1 MVKISADDKASD
13 VIQGVGD
20 KAGRVASAI
29 GTGLKVAGAAAI
41 AGTALITKSSLD
53 MYSSYEQNLGG
64 IQKIF
69 GNMGKSLEEYAALTG
84 QTVDAAADKWKKLE
98 GAQSTMLANANAA
111 WQTAGLSAS
120 AYMEQSTSFGAA
132 LVASLGGDTQRAA
145 EYANTAIIDMSDNAN
160 TFGTNIQDIQNAYQG
175 FAKQNYTMLDNLK
188 LGYGGTQSEMQR
200 LIKDASKLTD
210 VQKKLGVTVDSSSM
224 SFDNIVAAIHVM
236 QYEMNVGGTTAR
248 EAATTI
254 EGSVNAMKAA
264 WDNWLTGLASDD
276 ADMSGLTEN
285 LTTAFGNVAA
295 NVIPRVGQIASTV
308 ISQIPAVVSTAAPV
322 LAQTLG
328 DMVNS
333 AAEGI
338 ANALPNELGAAFHR
352 GIAAIDSSSLG
363 QALSSVFEGVVPT
376 IQEGLSSIGD
386 TFSGIVDNLPL
397 DTIGDILQTA
407 SDVVAGFVSNV
418 GDALPLIAG
427 LAGGFVALQ
436 AAIGGIGIV
445 STIMEFAGAIGG
457 IAEAFTPMM
466 LVVPGIAAA
475 VALLG
480 AGFATA
486 AASGTDMSGAFEFV
500 SAVLEGAQTIFDGV
514 GQAVSTYLLP
524 ALSDLG
530 GQFSELLGQLSPF
543 IENVLAPL
551 ASILGEV
558 LVGAI
563 SGIIEVV
570 AGVLDVITGIVGGVT
585 QLAEMLI
592 NDGPNAIATFVDSV
606 GSFLGGLVVS
616 VAGWL
621 GGILGSFGS
630 WAAGVIQWALDA
642 GGGFVSNI
650 GSFLM
655 GLPGSVAGW
664 LAGVISTVAGWVSEF
679 GANAVSAASEFGN
692 KLRDG
697 LASIPGT
704 LGNIGH
710 NIIQGIVDG
719 ITGAAGSVK
728 DAIGNAIGNAMDF
741 AKHILG
747 IASPSKVFKRY
758 GYFVM
763 KGMELGISQNA
774 GLPLNATEEAMRA
787 VADVE
792 PASPAAPY
800 MQAANASGQVL
811 DWLQSNLGDV
821 IASRT
826 PYTGMRDME
835 RIARKGVAYA

>member
-1 MVKISADDKASD
+1 MIKVGVNDQATGAIEKIH
-13 VIQGVGD
+13 D
-20 KAGRVASAI
+20 KAGNIASAI
-29 GTGLKVAGAAAI
+29 GTGLKVAGAAAV
-41 AGTALITKSSLD
+41 AGTTLIAKGALD
-53 MYSSYEQNLGG
+53 MYSAYEQNLGG
-64 IQKIF
+64 VQKIF
-69 GNMGKSLEEYAALTG
+69 GNMGKSVEEYAELTG
-84 QTVDAAADKWKKLE
+84 QTVDAVSGKWQQLEAA
-98 GAQSTMLANANAA
+98 QNTMLANASQA

-132 LVASLGGDTQRAA
+132 LVASLGGDTQAAA
-145 EYANTAIIDMSDNAN
+145 EYANRAIIDMADNAN
-160 TFGTNIQDIQNAYQG
+160 TFGTNIEDIQNAYQG

-188 LGYGGTQSEMQR
+188 LGYGGTQSEMHR
-200 LIKDASKLTD
+200 LIKDASQMTD
-210 VQKKLGVTVDSSSM
+210 VQKKLGVTVDASSM
-224 SFDNIVAAIHVM
+224 SFDNIVNAIHVM
-236 QYEMNVGGTTAR
+236 QESMQVGGTTAR

-276 ADMSGLTEN
+276 ADMSALTEN
-285 LTTAFGNVAA
+285 LTTALTNVAK
-295 NVIPRVGQIASTV
+295 NVIPRVGQIVSTV
-308 ISQIPAVVSTAAPV
+308 VSQLPALVSTAGPV

-328 DMVNS
+328 EMVNS
-333 AAEGI
+333 AVETV
-338 ANALPNELGAAFHR
+338 ANALPNELGSAIHR
-352 GIAAIDSSSLG
+352 GIATIDSSSLG
-363 QALSSVFEGVVPT
+363 QALANALSGIGPSVADGLSSVF
-376 IQEGLSSIGD
+376 D
-386 TFSGIVDNLPL
+386 TLAGIIDTLPL
-397 DTIGDILQTA
+397 DTLGDIVNTI
-407 SDVVAGFVSNV
+407 SDVVSGLVSNI
-418 GDALPLIAG
+418 GEALPLIAG

-436 AAIGGIGIV
+436 AAIGGIEIV

-500 SAVLEGAQTIFDGV
+500 AAVLEGAQTIFDGV

-551 ASILGEV
+551 TSILGEV

-585 QLAEMLI
+585 QLVEMLV

-606 GSFLGGLVVS
+606 GSFLAGLVVS

-621 GGILGSFGS
+621 GGILASFGS
-630 WAAGVIQWALDA
+630 WAAGVINSGLEA
-642 GGGFVSNI
+642 GGQFVSNV

-664 LAGVISTVAGWVSEF
+664 LGGVISTVVGWVSDF
-679 GANAVSAASEFGN
+679 GAKATSAASEFGN
-692 KLRDG
+692 RLREG

-704 LGNIGH
+704 LGNIGS
-710 NIIQGIVDG
+710 NIISGIVNG
-719 ITGAAGSVK
+719 ITGAAGMVR

-747 IASPSKVFKRY
+747 IASPSKVFKQY
-758 GYFVM
+758 GYFTM
-763 KGMELGISQNA
+763 KGLELGISQNA
-774 GLPLNATEEAMRA
+774 ALPLNATEEAMRA
-787 VADVE
+787 IADVR
-792 PASPAAPY
+792 PASPTAPY
-800 MQAANASGQVL
+800 VQVADATSRVL
-811 DWLQSNLGDV
+811 EWLSSDLGDV
-821 IASRT
+821 IANRT
-826 PYTGMRDME
+826 PYTGMRDLE
-835 RIARKGVAYA
+835 RIARRGVAYA